1 MKIPYRFT
9 WTAAALISLVTIVEG
24 RAAEDAKPITPAARV
39 ELFNGKDLSGW
50 TFFMRDN
57 ADPTKTWS
65 VADGVIK
72 CAGKPTGYLRTE
84 KDYRDYKL
92 TIEWRF
98 VKVAP
103 KADNGGF
110 L

>member
-1 MKIPYRFT
+1 MKIPHLFAST
-9 WTAAALISLVTIVEG
+9 TAVLISVLAFVAVS
-24 RAAEDAKPITPAARV
+24 RAADDAKPIIPTARV

-57 ADPTKTWS
+57 ADPAKTWS
-65 VADGVIK
+65 VADGVIR

-103 KADNGGF
+103 KA
-110 L
+110 